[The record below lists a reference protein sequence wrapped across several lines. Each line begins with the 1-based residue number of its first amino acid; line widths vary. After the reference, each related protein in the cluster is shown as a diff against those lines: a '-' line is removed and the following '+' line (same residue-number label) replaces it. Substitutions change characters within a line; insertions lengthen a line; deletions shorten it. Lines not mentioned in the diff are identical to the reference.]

1 VKFAVELNEIPIKS
15 DKVGKDIVVD
25 WTLLNGF
32 DTGGKMYV
40 DANGLQMIDKTL
52 NFRKEYP
59 FVSNNTVP
67 ANFYPITSAIA
78 VKNVNMSSEG
88 GRKER

>member
-1 VKFAVELNEIPIKS
+1 MRASARIHLNSLEDFVKFSVELNEIPIKT

-52 NFRKEYP
+52 NYRKEYP
-59 FVSNNTVP
+59 F
-67 ANFYPITSAIA
+67 
-78 VKNVNMSSEG
+78 
-88 GRKER
+88 

>member
-1 VKFAVELNEIPIKS
+1 
-15 DKVGKDIVVD
+15 
-25 WTLLNGF
+25 
-32 DTGGKMYV
+32 
-40 DANGLQMIDKTL
+40 MIDKTL

-67 ANFYPITSAIA
+67 ATFYPITSAIA